1 MKNLIGPLII
11 VMIFL
16 LKSTI
21 KGLITDLE
29 AIHMQNETLLDSIR
43 KHDPNILR
51 LAAKQRI
58 GYYIAKRIL
67 DFSIALVMLIL
78 LLPLMILIAVLIF
91 VYSPGPV
98 FFVQERVGAKRQFK
112 NQEVYWKK
120 VNFRCIKF
128 RTMKLNAD
136 SAIHQAYIKALIEN
150 NEEQMAALQS
160 QPTQVRKL
168 VKDARIIRPGHFL
181 RKLSLDELPQLWNVL
196 RGEMS
201 LVGPRPAIPYEVEI
215 YKPWHLQRLEA
226 QPGITGLQQIT
237 ARCTADFDQQVKLDI
252 EYVEKQ
258 SFFLDLMIILKTP
271 LVVFSTKGA
280 Y

>member
-1 MKNLIGPLII
+1 
-11 VMIFL
+11 
-16 LKSTI
+16 
-21 KGLITDLE
+21 
-29 AIHMQNETLLDSIR
+29 MQNQTLLDSIR
-43 KHDPNILR
+43 KYDPNTLC
-51 LAAKQRI
+51 LVAKERK

-67 DFSIALVMLIL
+67 DFSVALVL
-78 LLPLMILIAVLIF
+78 LLLLFPLMIMIAVLIF
-91 VYSPGPV
+91 IYSPGSV

-112 NQEVYWKK
+112 GQDSYWKR

-136 SAIHQAYIKALIEN
+136 SSIHQAYVKALIEED
-150 NEEQMAALQS
+150 EEQMAALQS
-160 QPTQVRKL
+160 QTTQVRKL
-168 VKDARIIRPGHFL
+168 VKDARIIRPGSFL

-201 LVGPRPAIPYEVEI
+201 LVGPRPAIPYEVDM
-215 YKPWHLQRLEA
+215 YKPWHFKRLEA

-237 ARCTADFDQQVKLDI
+237 ARCTASFDQQVKLDI

-258 SFFLDLMIILKTP
+258 SFLFDVMIILKTP
-271 LVVFSTKGA
+271 LIVFSTKGA